1 MTDNPQAMTTTPKPF
16 DAHAHLYDTNV
27 QEADRLRVVPGK
39 LFRPTG
45 GHEPGVVI
53 FYGSRFKYALTAS
66 QAYSFA
72 SAIADTLE
80 ANKAQ
85 QPRETRDLRA
95 TNDKG

>member
-1 MTDNPQAMTTTPKPF
+1 MITNTKSFNARAD
-16 DAHAHLYDTNV
+16 LYEENL
-27 QEADRLRVVPGK
+27 QEADLLRVVPGK

-53 FYGSRFKYALTAS
+53 FYGSRFKYALTTS
-66 QAYSFA
+66 QAYNFA

-85 QPRETRDLRA
+85 MPRAAKDE
-95 TNDKG
+95 G

>member
-1 MTDNPQAMTTTPKPF
+1 MTSRTKPF
-16 DAHAHLYDTNV
+16 DAHAHLYDANV
-27 QEADRLRVVPGK
+27 KEADRLRVVPGK

-45 GHEPGVVI
+45 GYEPGVVI
-53 FYGSRFKYALTAS
+53 FYGSRFKYALTTS

-85 QPRETRDLRA
+85 MPRAAKDE
-95 TNDKG
+95 G

>member
-1 MTDNPQAMTTTPKPF
+1 MITNTKPF

-53 FYGSRFKYALTAS
+53 FYGSRFKYALTTS
-66 QAYSFA
+66 QAYRFA

-85 QPRETRDLRA
+85 TTRA
-95 TNDKG
+95 ANDKS